1 LQPVTYYPE
10 LAERVRRQQEL
21 QPQLYGDVDFS
32 AQPYRLATA
41 PDDVSSLPGWV
52 APREP
57 LLEDPRIVELIS
69 TATLLGDV
77 VADPYASLMATQSF
91 KGLIDMLKLA
101 CREGI
106 DAVPDA
112 PPELRAFIAAMEAT
126 PDWVDMDLVRQGAR
140 QQRLTFAF
148 LAPFVTRGSF
158 IATFMNTYAALPMA
172 LTGALGGRK
181 AASRVNET
189 VSFFTVTTLPG
200 AMERHGPGFEAAAM
214 VRLMHSMVR
223 YNALKRSDRWDVD
236 VYGIPVPQVDQIPAG
251 LLGIYLLAAQ
261 ARRKR
266 RSEFTDS
273 ERAVVEFYRYRCFL
287 LGLPEELLPDTV
299 DEVIHVMHARAAL
312 LRDDFDDETCGALV
326 RATMAARLRAGTT
339 LFDNIAE
346 SVEKS
351 YSTAFF
357 VRAFAGGD
365 SKAAADKGV
374 EYGVGDKLRV
384 ALTAPFVTGRFLA
397 VRAASGVPL
406 LRDAVDRYAI
416 RVVKRRL
423 ATYGKPEFT
432 TDAATY
438 TPVHEVAAEPAA

>member
-1 LQPVTYYPE
+1 
-10 LAERVRRQQEL
+10 
-21 QPQLYGDVDFS
+21 
-32 AQPYRLATA
+32 
-41 PDDVSSLPGWV
+41 
-52 APREP
+52 
-57 LLEDPRIVELIS
+57 
-69 TATLLGDV
+69 
-77 VADPYASLMATQSF
+77 
-91 KGLIDMLKLA
+91 
-101 CREGI
+101 
-106 DAVPDA
+106 
-112 PPELRAFIAAMEAT
+112 MEAT

-158 IATFMNTYAALPMA
+158 VATFTNTYAALPMA

-189 VSFFTVTTLPG
+189 MSFFTVSTLPG

-223 YNALKRSDRWDVD
+223 YNALKRSGRWDVD
-236 VYGIPVPQVDQIPAG
+236 VYGIPVPQVDQVPAG

-261 ARRKR
+261 ARSKR

-273 ERAVVEFYRYRCFL
+273 ERAVVEFARYRCFL

-365 SKAAADKGV
+365 SKAAAAKGV
-374 EYGVGDKLRV
+374 DYGLGDKLRV
-384 ALTAPFVTGRFLA
+384 AVTAPFVAGRFMA
-397 VRAASGVPL
+397 VTAASRVPL

-416 RVVKRRL
+416 RVVKRRR

-438 TPVHEVAAEPAA
+438 KPVHAAAAEPA